1 MHREIILVVF
11 ILIKTSSTLREKDMP
26 SHQQPNRLHRFCKG
40 IIAKDSSI
48 RFAGIANQMGNLIEA
63 AYREGLQPLM
73 DRQETE
79 HYTIQTVLRASTRE
93 TFESKIGKQRYAI
106 AVYEKLIRA
115 TVPIILIGHQDVKDE
130 KQKKQQQQQQKEQD
144 FKWFYLLVSFDSG
157 SDVISIV
164 ENKILPLIEEFR
176 NDSLVP

>member
-1 MHREIILVVF
+1 
-11 ILIKTSSTLREKDMP
+11 MP

-93 TFESKIGKQRYAI
+93 TFENKIGKQRYAV

-115 TVPIILIGHQDVKDE
+115 TVPIIIISHQDNKDE
-130 KQKKQQQQQQKEQD
+130 KQKKRQQQKEQD
-144 FKWFYLLVSFDSG
+144 FKWLYLLVSFDSG

-176 NDSLVP
+176 KDLLVS

>member
-1 MHREIILVVF
+1 
-11 ILIKTSSTLREKDMP
+11 MP
-26 SHQQPNRLHRFCKG
+26 SDQQPNRLHRLCKDV
-40 IIAKDSSI
+40 IAKDSSI

-93 TFESKIGKQRYAI
+93 TFENKIGKQRYAL

-115 TVPIILIGHQDVKDE
+115 TVPIVIMVRHQYDKD
-130 KQKKQQQQQQKEQD
+130 QKKQQQQERQEI
-144 FKWFYLLVSFDSG
+144 KWFYLLISFDLG

-164 ENKILPLIEEFR
+164 EDKILPLIEQFQR
-176 NDSLVP
+176 DSLVA

>member
-1 MHREIILVVF
+1 
-11 ILIKTSSTLREKDMP
+11 MP
-26 SHQQPNRLHRFCKG
+26 SDQHPNRLHRLCKG
-40 IIAKDSSI
+40 VIAKDPSI
-48 RFAGIANQMGNLIEA
+48 RFAGIANQMGNLIET

-93 TFESKIGKQRYAI
+93 TFENKIGKQRYAI

-115 TVPIILIGHQDVKDE
+115 TVPIVMIGHKDDKDE
-130 KQKKQQQQQQKEQD
+130 KQKKQQQQEKQD
-144 FKWFYLLVSFDSG
+144 FKWFYLLVSFDLG

-164 ENKILPLIEEFR
+164 EDKILPLIEQFQR
-176 NDSLVP
+176 DSLVA

>member
-1 MHREIILVVF
+1 
-11 ILIKTSSTLREKDMP
+11 MP
-26 SHQQPNRLHRFCKG
+26 SDQDTNRLHSLCKG
-40 IIAKDSSI
+40 VIAKDSSI

-93 TFESKIGKQRYAI
+93 TFENKIGKQRYAI

-115 TVPIILIGHQDVKDE
+115 TVPIVIIDHQDNKDE
-130 KQKKQQQQQQKEQD
+130 KQKKQQEKQD
-144 FKWFYLLVSFDSG
+144 SKWLYLLVSFDLS

-164 ENKILPLIEEFR
+164 ENKILPLIKQFQR
-176 NDSLVP
+176 DSLVA

>member
-1 MHREIILVVF
+1 
-11 ILIKTSSTLREKDMP
+11 MP
-26 SHQQPNRLHRFCKG
+26 SHQQPNRLHRFCKD

-63 AYREGLQPLM
+63 AYKEGLQPLM

-93 TFESKIGKQRYAI
+93 TFENKLGKQRYAI

-115 TVPIILIGHQDVKDE
+115 TVPILMIGHHDDKDK
-130 KQKKQQQQQQKEQD
+130 KQKKQQQEAED
-144 FKWFYLLVSFDSG
+144 FKWFYLLVSFDLG

-164 ENKILPLIEEFR
+164 EDKILPLIEQFQK
-176 NDSLVP
+176 DSVIA

>member
-1 MHREIILVVF
+1 
-11 ILIKTSSTLREKDMP
+11 MP
-26 SHQQPNRLHRFCKG
+26 SDQQPNRLHRLCKG
-40 IIAKDSSI
+40 VIAKDSSI

-93 TFESKIGKQRYAI
+93 TFENKIGKQRYAI

-115 TVPIILIGHQDVKDE
+115 TIPIVIIGHQDDKNE
-130 KQKKQQQQQQKEQD
+130 KQKKQQRQRLQQLQQEKQD
-144 FKWFYLLVSFDSG
+144 LKWFYLLVSFDLD
-157 SDVISIV
+157 SDVISIL
-164 ENKILPLIEEFR
+164 EDKILPLIEQFQR
-176 NDSLVP
+176 DSLVA

>member
-1 MHREIILVVF
+1 
-11 ILIKTSSTLREKDMP
+11 MP

-79 HYTIQTVLRASTRE
+79 HYTIQTVLRASIRE
-93 TFESKIGKQRYAI
+93 TFENKLGKQRYAI
-106 AVYEKLIRA
+106 AVYEKLTRA
-115 TVPIILIGHQDVKDE
+115 TVPFLMIGHHDDKGEKQK
-130 KQKKQQQQQQKEQD
+130 KQKKQQQEEED
-144 FKWFYLLVSFDSG
+144 FKWFYLLVSFDLG
-157 SDVISIV
+157 SDVISII
-164 ENKILPLIEEFR
+164 EDKILPLIEQFQK
-176 NDSLVP
+176 DSLVS

>member
-1 MHREIILVVF
+1 
-11 ILIKTSSTLREKDMP
+11 MP
-26 SHQQPNRLHRFCKG
+26 SDQQPNRLQRLCKDV
-40 IIAKDSSI
+40 IAKDSSI

-93 TFESKIGKQRYAI
+93 TFENKIGKQRYAMAI
-106 AVYEKLIRA
+106 YEKLIRA
-115 TVPIILIGHQDVKDE
+115 TIPIVIMVRHQYNKE
-130 KQKKQQQQQQKEQD
+130 KKQQENQEI
-144 FKWFYLLVSFDSG
+144 KWFYLLTSFDLG

-164 ENKILPLIEEFR
+164 EDKILPLIEQFQR
-176 NDSLVP
+176 DSLVA

>member
-1 MHREIILVVF
+1 
-11 ILIKTSSTLREKDMP
+11 MP
-26 SHQQPNRLHRFCKG
+26 LHEQPNHLHRFCKG

-79 HYTIQTVLRASTRE
+79 HYTIQTVLRASTRG
-93 TFESKIGKQRYAI
+93 TFENKIGKQRYAV

-115 TVPIILIGHQDVKDE
+115 TVPIIISGQQDYKDE
-130 KQKKQQQQQQKEQD
+130 KQKKQQQKEQD
-144 FKWFYLLVSFDSG
+144 FKWFYLLVSLDLG

-164 ENKILPLIEEFR
+164 ENKILPLVEEFR
-176 NDSLVP
+176 NDSLVA